1 MPSSPKRPSDGSGE
15 PASSKPK
22 YQTTVPE
29 TKPAF
34 NLSSDKASNLSQGF
48 PSATQIVPTTD
59 TSIIRNNPV
68 GRTDDLSLPRNTP
81 PTTNLRIESNTDTK
95 DTLSSPVGLA
105 LPKKD
110 DKKKSKGIS
119 KTDSKDSAGKLSAS
133 SGQGAQ
139 QQSDPNKMQDVLF
152 SAGIDV
158 KEEEALLNSSI
169 NASKS
174 QVQTNNVRV
183 PKHLPF
189 LHPEQVSNYMKRVGK
204 EQNFSLTFTKN
215 PEILSMMSS
224 ACENYMRDIL
234 TNAIV
239 ISRHRRKAVKINS
252 GRRSEISMA
261 LRAIAL
267 IQKKEEERRVKK
279 RIALGLEKEDYENK
293 IDSEETLHRAS
304 NVTAGL
310 RAGSKKQYGWL
321 TSSVNKPTSLG
332 AKSSGK
338 VASDITARGESGLKF
353 REAREEPG
361 IVMRDLLFALENRRN
376 GVQTIVS
383 KGYAKIRD

>member
-1 MPSSPKRPSDGSGE
+1 
-15 PASSKPK
+15 
-22 YQTTVPE
+22 
-29 TKPAF
+29 
-34 NLSSDKASNLSQGF
+34 
-48 PSATQIVPTTD
+48 
-59 TSIIRNNPV
+59 
-68 GRTDDLSLPRNTP
+68 
-81 PTTNLRIESNTDTK
+81 
-95 DTLSSPVGLA
+95 
-105 LPKKD
+105 
-110 DKKKSKGIS
+110 
-119 KTDSKDSAGKLSAS
+119 
-133 SGQGAQ
+133 
-139 QQSDPNKMQDVLF
+139 MQDVLF

-158 KEEEALLNSSI
+158 REEEALLNSSI

-174 QVQTNNVRV
+174 QVQTNNVKI
-183 PKHLPF
+183 PNHLPF
-189 LHPEQVSNYMKRVGK
+189 LHPEQVSNYMRKVGK
-204 EQNFSLTFTKN
+204 EQNFNLTPTKN
-215 PEILSMMSS
+215 PEILDMMSS
-224 ACENYMRDIL
+224 ACENYMKDIL

-252 GRRSEISMA
+252 GRRSEVSAA

-376 GVQTIVS
+376 GVQTIIS